1 MNRIENELPPPLA
14 DLRVCMLC
22 VGQSSYQTTPHYYPL
37 GQSVTT
43 LPEYFAAVNLLARR
57 KLTDRMTATEAC
69 Q

>member
-1 MNRIENELPPPLA
+1 
-14 DLRVCMLC
+14 MLC